1 MMDERLL
8 YKCEYHYQEEVAN
21 IEYLKKR
28 FGDQALQACEIMMN
42 DIADARRVNQDINVP
57 IRFG

>member
-8 YKCEYHYQEEVAN
+8 YKCEYNKDIEIEN

-28 FGDQALQACEIMMN
+28 FGD
-42 DIADARRVNQDINVP
+42 
-57 IRFG
+57 